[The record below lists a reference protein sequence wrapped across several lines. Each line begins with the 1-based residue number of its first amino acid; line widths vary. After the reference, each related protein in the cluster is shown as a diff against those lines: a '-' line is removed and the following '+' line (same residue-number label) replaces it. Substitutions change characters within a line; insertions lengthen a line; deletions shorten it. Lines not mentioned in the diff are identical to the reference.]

1 MSRALTLPEAAD
13 QLRKSK
19 RWLLEWLRQHPLDGA
34 GTPYYTPVGR
44 DKIFHQTDIARIELT
59 LRGDLLCRSASDRR
73 VKAEPR
79 ISKSGERSEDPTDH
93 SAWRRAAELLGD
105 PTLVNL
111 PDKSQNASRS
121 MDAGQRPRL
130 RVIEGTTS

>member
-34 GTPYYTPVGR
+34 GNPYYTPVGR